1 MPFNCFPTSEKLIRP
16 VIPCVDFCREANH
29 VVDAFAFTI
38 GKACSNKILTSQEVQ
53 ELGLQEKKL
62 GL

>member
-1 MPFNCFPTSEKLIRP
+1 VL
-16 VIPCVDFCREANH
+16 
-29 VVDAFAFTI
+29 DAFAFTI
-38 GKACSNKILTSQEVQ
+38 GKACSNKTLTSQEVQ